1 MSVHKVQCP
10 TVTHLLIITYS
21 YILCPFSPKTS
32 KALPLVSRKHCAK
45 LLKWYIT
52 NRRYTLTLEE
62 DEVPGTFNEQSKP
75 SSTLQKSNNI
85 VRTIVWFVHELL
97 CHPRSG
103 QLLLPEQLAG
113 VGLLQ
118 VDTNSFL
125 AQQKPLMTITLPQT
139 SIWIASDVAEGS
151 TEYVS
156 YLTTAAV
163 DVILMG
169 RPAHAPG
176 KCQI

>member
-1 MSVHKVQCP
+1 
-10 TVTHLLIITYS
+10 L
-21 YILCPFSPKTS
+21 FS
-32 KALPLVSRKHCAK
+32 
-45 LLKWYIT
+45 
-52 NRRYTLTLEE
+52 EE
-62 DEVPGTFNEQSKP
+62 DEIPGAFNEQTKKP
-75 SSTLQKSNNI
+75 TSQLYKNENI
-85 VRTIVWFVHELL
+85 VRCTVWFVHDLL
-97 CHPRSG
+97 CHPRAA

-125 AQQKPLMTITLPQT
+125 AQYKPLMTSPLPQT

-169 RPAHAPG
+169 QAAHAPS